1 MVLSFYALSGHYGDL
16 RAQIGSAATWSF
28 LLRAPHGVR
37 RTHADEHEHRGRFT
51 CGTNERT
58 GQYPIPWWLVKVFN
72 RLLQVMGHTLR
83 GI

>member
-37 RTHADEHEHRGRFT
+37 RTHADEHEHRDGSPGEQMNGRVS
-51 CGTNERT
+51 
-58 GQYPIPWWLVKVFN
+58 IPFPGGW
-72 RLLQVMGHTLR
+72 
-83 GI
+83 